1 MAKIG
6 NILKAVK
13 LLLGLS
19 EEERE
24 LKEKFRETVRQK
36 KDETMSIADARGKL
50 ERAHRDL
57 HARTTRIRGKLDSHH
72 DTEDRRSS
80 PGNAKPVGSS

>member
-1 MAKIG
+1 MPKIG
-6 NILKAVK
+6 NLFKAVK

-24 LKEKFRETVRQK
+24 LKEKFQETVRQK
-36 KDETMSIADARGKL
+36 KDETMSIAEARSKL
-50 ERAHRDL
+50 EQAHMDL
-57 HARTTRIRGKLDSHH
+57 HARTTKIRGKLDSQH

-80 PGNAKPVGSS
+80 PGNAKPVGT